1 MASVINAFNA
11 VGLVCMQNI
20 SKPLLLISV
29 TTALVDRSKHV
40 DQPNETGDNATSTS
54 ATSLHLDTEG

>member
-29 TTALVDRSKHV
+29 TTALVDHSKHV